1 MDEEKG
7 EDLSLLGCGD
17 VEVADDCM
25 YYVVVAPGELMGKG
39 FCVLAGVSVIAWRR
53 ARTFSSVGGIF
64 LAEVSARSLPESR
77 WVLIK
82 IQLMRER
89 ETVAPC

>member
-39 FCVLAGVSVIAWRR
+39 FCVLAGVSKWGRGFVCWR
-53 ARTFSSVGGIF
+53 A
-64 LAEVSARSLPESR
+64 LE
-77 WVLIK
+77 
-82 IQLMRER
+82 
-89 ETVAPC
+89 